1 MRYHEL
7 WQDVEKRSPR
17 AVHISPELIKALV
30 DEPTK
35 HLVPK
40 VDPATGAHIGI
51 DATTPNNPSPLA
63 VEMGDWLV
71 HHPNGDIERVDAYT
85 FAEAYTLRD

>member
-1 MRYHEL
+1 MRAHEL
-7 WQDVEKRSPR
+7 WQDVEKRAPR
-17 AVHISPELIKALV
+17 ALRVSAELIKALV
-30 DEPTK
+30 DEPSK

-51 DATTPNNPSPLA
+51 DASTPSNPSPLT

-71 HHPNGDIERVDAYT
+71 HHPNGYIERVDGHT
-85 FAEAYTLRD
+85 FAEAYTLCD

>member
-1 MRYHEL
+1 MRAHEL

-17 AVHISPELIKALV
+17 ALRVSPELIKALV
-30 DEPTK
+30 DEPSK

-40 VDPATGAHIGI
+40 VDPSTGVHIGI
-51 DATTPNNPSPLA
+51 DASTPRHLSPLT

-71 HHPNGDIERVDAYT
+71 HHPNGDIERVDRHH
-85 FAEAYTLRD
+85 FDEAYTLRG